1 MRNTQA
7 RRSVRLLSLIG
18 LLLALLQSTAR
29 VCFLTL
35 RGAAT
40 SCGHGLPVGASK
52 IGLSAAPSFYNQKN
66 SRPVT
71 VLLRAME
78 DYFTLVSVGAAGSGK
93 SETGNTILGKSAFES
108 SQGMAV
114 QTRETKSELLK
125 VGSSTY
131 RVFDTVGF
139 TEVAVSASEMN
150 DMLSPVAILSERGI
164 DAFLLT
170 FPCGRWGLENNAT
183 FKLFTENFGESA
195 LSNTIVV
202 FTKCGQRQD
211 RDLVREM
218 QTVVPFVLDS
228 LGTLQATGLP
238 PVIAMGELTK
248 ERRQNDQERLLQTL
262 RAMRARSGGKAYD
275 SAPVFAELRAKR
287 AKQEKRIRALASEDI
302 QDLLLQ
308 LLRRVRIGRAEET
321 ELEECLL
328 EVEALPKIQDEQLRK
343 MEEQRIF
350 RKLKGTLLGG
360 AASYVGSKIGQFFGG
375 FFSSVSERIAGSLET

>member
-1 MRNTQA
+1 MRNTHA
-7 RRSVRLLSLIG
+7 RRSVRLLSLGG

-29 VCFLTL
+29 VCFLAP

-40 SCGHGLPVGASK
+40 SCGHGRPVGSSK
-52 IGLSAAPSFYNQKN
+52 IGLSAAPSLYNQKN
-66 SRPVT
+66 SRSVT
-71 VLLRAME
+71 LLRAME
-78 DYFTLVSVGAAGSGK
+78 EYITLVSVGAAGSGK
-93 SETGNTILGKSAFES
+93 SETGNTILGKAAFDA

-114 QTRETKSELLK
+114 QTLETQSELLK
-125 VGSSTY
+125 RGSATY

-150 DMLSPVAILSERGI
+150 DMLSPVAVLSEKGI

-195 LSNTIVV
+195 LSNTVVV
-202 FTKCGQRQD
+202 FTRCGQRQD

-228 LGTLQATGLP
+228 LGTLEATGLP

-248 ERRQNDQERLLQTL
+248 ERRQDDQERLLQIL
-262 RAMRARSGGKAYD
+262 RALRARSGGKAYD
-275 SAPVFAELRAKR
+275 SAPVFAELSAKR
-287 AKQEKRIRALASEDI
+287 AKQEERIRALASEEI

-308 LLRRVRIGRAEET
+308 LLRRVRIGTAAET
-321 ELEECLL
+321 DLEEGLL
-328 EVEALPKIQDEQLRK
+328 EAEALPKIEDEALRK
-343 MEEQRIF
+343 AEEQRIF

-360 AASYVGSKIGQFFGG
+360 AASYVGTKIGQFFGG
-375 FFSSVSERIAGSLET
+375 FFSSITDRIAG